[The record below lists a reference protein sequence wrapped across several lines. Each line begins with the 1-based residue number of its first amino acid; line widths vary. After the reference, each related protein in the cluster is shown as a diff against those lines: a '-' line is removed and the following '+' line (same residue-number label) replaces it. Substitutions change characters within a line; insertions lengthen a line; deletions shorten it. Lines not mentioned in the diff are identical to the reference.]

1 MITHEQKTRLGVFL
15 SLATVIFMA
24 VAGFFIVPKLRDPGD
39 EYTVNFRDTS
49 VQGLIVGSLVK
60 YRGVEIGR
68 VIRIRVNPLNLDSVL
83 VDVKIRPGLV
93 MKTDMRALLVY
104 VGLTGQ
110 KYIELSGGTL
120 AAENLKAH
128 GEIETGRGLGE
139 KADSIVNNIDT
150 TASRIA
156 ELLAPE
162 NIKRFSAFLENAE
175 KGSAALSGILA
186 SRRTSLEN
194 TLANFEKAS
203 LEFARATEKF
213 VPMTE
218 DMNRLIRTLETN
230 SQETLGNISRRF
242 SSEELGQAIKDV
254 RAFLDTAS
262 VSLKKVES
270 VLLEQQSELTRTF
283 SSLGVA
289 VENLARFSREIAD
302 EPSALIRTRKDKKK

>member
-1 MITHEQKTRLGVFL
+1 MMTHEQKIRLGVFL
-15 SLATVIFMA
+15 SLATVIFIA

-39 EYTVNFRDTS
+39 VYSVNFRDTS
-49 VQGLIVGSLVK
+49 VQGLLVSSSVK
-60 YRGVEIGR
+60 YRGVEVGR
-68 VIRIRVNPLNLDSVL
+68 VIRLDVNPKDLDSVL
-83 VDVKIRPGLV
+83 VDVKIRQGLTI
-93 MKTDMRALLVY
+93 KKDMSAVLAY

-110 KYIELSGGTL
+110 KYIEISGGTL
-120 AAENLKAH
+120 ASENLMPR
-128 GEIETGRGLGE
+128 GEIPTGRGLGE
-139 KADSIVNNIDT
+139 KAEDIVTNLE
-150 TASRIA
+150 TAAKRIT

-162 NIKRFSAFLENAE
+162 NMKRFSAFLENAE
-175 KGSAALSGILA
+175 KGSAALSGVLE
-186 SRRTSLEN
+186 SRRSSLEN

-270 VLLEQQSELTRTF
+270 VLLEQQLELTRTF

-302 EPSALIRTRKDKKK
+302 EPSALLRTRKDKKK

>member
-1 MITHEQKTRLGVFL
+1 MMTHEQKTRLGIFL
-15 SLATVIFMA
+15 SLATVIFIA
-24 VAGFFIVPKLRDPGD
+24 VAGFFIVPKLRDPG
-39 EYTVNFRDTS
+39 EVYTVNFRDTS

-60 YRGVEIGR
+60 YLGVEVGR
-68 VIRIRVNPLNLDSVL
+68 VIEIRVNPTNLDSVL

-93 MKTDMRALLVY
+93 MKTDMRAVLVY

-120 AAENLKAH
+120 DAENLKAH
-128 GEIETGRGLGE
+128 GEIATGRGLGE
-139 KADSIVNNIDT
+139 KADDIVKNIDT
-150 TASRIA
+150 TALRIT

-162 NIKRFSAFLENAE
+162 NIARFSSFLENAE
-175 KGSAALSGILA
+175 KGSSALAGVLE
-186 SRRTSLEN
+186 SRRTALEN

-218 DMNRLIRTLETN
+218 DMSRVIRTLETN
-230 SQETLGNISRRF
+230 SQETLVNISRRF
-242 SSEELGQAIKDV
+242 SGEEMGQVIKDV

-283 SSLGVA
+283 SSLGEA
-289 VENLARFSREIAD
+289 VDNLARFTREIAD

>member
-1 MITHEQKTRLGVFL
+1 MITHEQKIRLGVFL
-15 SLATVIFMA
+15 SLATVIFIA

-39 EYTVNFRDTS
+39 VYFVNFRDTS
-49 VQGLIVGSLVK
+49 VQGLLVSSPVK
-60 YRGVEIGR
+60 YRGVEVGR
-68 VIRIRVNPLNLDSVL
+68 VIRIDVNPRDLDSVL
-83 VDVKIRPGLV
+83 VDVKIRQGLI
-93 MKTDMRALLVY
+93 MKKDMSAVLVY
-104 VGLTGQ
+104 IGLTGQ
-110 KYIELSGGTL
+110 KYIEISGGTL
-120 AAENLKAH
+120 ASEKLKPG
-128 GEIETGRGLGE
+128 GEIPMGRGLGE
-139 KADSIVNNIDT
+139 KAQDIVTDIAT
-150 TASRIA
+150 TTSRIT
-156 ELLAPE
+156 ELLTPE
-162 NIKRFSAFLENAE
+162 NLKRFSAFLENAE
-175 KGSAALSGILA
+175 KGSAALSGILV

-242 SSEELGQAIKDV
+242 SSEEMGQAIKDV

-302 EPSALIRTRKDKKK
+302 EPSALFRTRKDKKK